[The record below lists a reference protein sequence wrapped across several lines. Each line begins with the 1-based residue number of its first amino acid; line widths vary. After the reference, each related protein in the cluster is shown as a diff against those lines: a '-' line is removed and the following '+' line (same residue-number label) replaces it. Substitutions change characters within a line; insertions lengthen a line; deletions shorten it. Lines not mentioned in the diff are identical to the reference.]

1 MLHYPLWSVSA
12 DATLL
17 YHTNLPPSRLRRL
30 LTALPVLWSALC
42 IMPNSVYSPLRVYPP
57 PVQQDTPLS
66 VLLPLPRDGT
76 RSTPLS
82 LSFSRMT
89 KDRLHYRLSKK
100 HAHGAEE
107 VERSI
112 GITCSRYAPA
122 ACNAAPRRPV
132 ALMKWAFDD
141 YIMEEVLPSDAFASS
156 APAGA
161 KRRTSLVVRLLS
173 EGVPDTVVER
183 QLRERLPKSVQFHFL
198 SPVDFVSCASRYVW
212 LRCDGA
218 QATDFLGDSFQR
230 EQLWHTGKG
239 DVYVSPVQEVRVDSR
254 AECFPPDLLPSTQ
267 YTVTLR
273 NVQGS
278 LGDVLP
284 KLRSIAQN
292 GFLNYSHAARHGV
305 GLYGV
310 YKDAKLLLRREYGE
324 FLQNYLRRL
333 TEGTTHVQREM
344 PVLQEILA
352 SPRSSRRDWVGVV
365 EGMEAAVKGD
375 AQVYARTRQTGVYPP
390 HHDLLLDFVRRAAD
404 VAPRHH
410 DSAQIIREAVRPL
423 VLQEALHAIT
433 DVHFNALASLR
444 WKRGGD
450 TVEVGD
456 IVRLRA
462 GTCQQA
468 AEPDGARDVFV
479 GAADHIN
486 GAMLSSAH
494 QDWSAFSAEEIG
506 AAPTAVA
513 YRRVTT
519 KAEASQYHLTDV
531 VLPTFGRDV
540 LQLPLVSEGG
550 SDALFAVL
558 AKQLRIEGLAEM
570 RLAPRAVF
578 RPLVQLPTDMSFY
591 VLDEKLG
598 WDWEEDAGSARI
610 KALLY
615 HDQDGI
621 LRCHSPMSRHTGKNM
636 VARLG
641 IRDDMARKFFLKPAR
656 KHGMTCVMQFTLP
669 AGSHATSV
677 IREAFMMATISPS
690 AIFRLLAAK

>member
-1 MLHYPLWSVSA
+1 
-12 DATLL
+12 
-17 YHTNLPPSRLRRL
+17 
-30 LTALPVLWSALC
+30 
-42 IMPNSVYSPLRVYPP
+42 
-57 PVQQDTPLS
+57 
-66 VLLPLPRDGT
+66 
-76 RSTPLS
+76 
-82 LSFSRMT
+82 MT
-89 KDRLHYRLSKK
+89 KDRLHYRLSRK

-122 ACNAAPRRPV
+122 ARTAGARRPV
-132 ALMKWAFDD
+132 ALIKWAFDD
-141 YIMEEVLPSDAFASS
+141 YIMEEELPSDAFVSS
-156 APAGA
+156 TPVDA
-161 KRRTSLVVRLLS
+161 KLRTSLVVRLIS

-183 QLRERLPKSVQFHFL
+183 QLRERLPKHMQFHFL

-218 QATDFLGDSFQR
+218 QAAQLLSDSFQR
-230 EQLWHTGKG
+230 EQLWHTGTG

-254 AECFPPDLLPSTQ
+254 ADHFPPHLLPSTR

-284 KLRSIAQN
+284 QLRSVAQN
-292 GFLNYSHAARHGV
+292 GFLNYSHTARHGV
-305 GLYGV
+305 GLYYV

-324 FLQNYLRRL
+324 FLQNYMRRL

-344 PVLQEILA
+344 PVLQEVLA
-352 SPRSSRRDWVGVV
+352 SPRSSRRDWISVV

-375 AQVYARTRQTGVYPP
+375 AQVYARTRQTGLYPP

-433 DVHFNALASLR
+433 DVHFNALTSLR
-444 WKRGGD
+444 WQRGGD
-450 TVEVGD
+450 TVAVGD
-456 IVRLRA
+456 VVRVRDLTR
-462 GTCQQA
+462 QHP
-468 AEPDGARDVFV
+468 AEPDNARDVFA

-494 QDWSAFSAEEIG
+494 QDWSAFKAEEIG
-506 AAPTAVA
+506 AAQTADA
-513 YRRVTT
+513 YRRVAT
-519 KAEASQYHLTDV
+519 KAEASQYRLTDV

-540 LQLPLVSEGG
+540 THLPLMSEES
-550 SDALFAVL
+550 SDALL
-558 AKQLRIEGLAEM
+558 AALAQELRVEGLAEM
-570 RLAPRAVF
+570 RLAPRAAF
-578 RPLVQLPTDMSFY
+578 RPLVQLPVNMSFY
-591 VLDEKLG
+591 VVDEKRG
-598 WDWEEDAGSARI
+598 WDWEEDAGAARI
-610 KALLY
+610 KASLY

-621 LRCHSPMSRHTGKNM
+621 LRCHSPMSRRTGKNM

-641 IRDDMARKFFLKPAR
+641 IRGDAARKFFLKPAR
-656 KHGMTCVMQFTLP
+656 RLGMTCVMQFTLP
-669 AGSHATSV
+669 AGSHATSA
-677 IREAFMMATISPS
+677 IREAFMIATVSPS